1 MEAVRKGQ
9 HPDFMQFPY
18 NILDREAEDRL
29 LPLAA
34 DRGQAVLVNRPFR
47 QKALIR
53 HFEGHPLPDWA
64 GEIGAASWPQFL
76 LKFIVSHPAAPCV
89 IPATPRADHMAA
101 NMSVL
106 AGPLPDAAPRPPQ
119 IRRAHA

>member
-64 GEIGAASWPQFL
+64 GEIGAANWPQFL
-76 LKFIVSHPAAPCV
+76 LKFIVSHPAVTCV
-89 IPATPRADHMAA
+89 IPATSRDRK
-101 NMSVL
+101 SVVK
-106 AGPLPDAAPRPPQ
+106 GKSVSVRVD
-119 IRRAHA
+119 IGGRRII